1 MLTELYITSTDSF
14 SLATIVHQTPDWLL
28 VKTYDELGHQD
39 SWQLIASHVVQDKV
53 SSSPYL
59 DFYADLIAGQEQA
72 EQAPIKPD
80 EATVTSFLTAFQGQL
95 VTACWSE
102 DQEELGLLQQQE
114 DHWTL
119 QAFDWESFSFGEIA
133 ELETKDL
140 VRLIWEVRSG
150 HLLDYLNR
158 STRK

>member
-1 MLTELYITSTDSF
+1 MLTELYITTPDSF
-14 SLATIVHQTPDWLL
+14 SLASIVHQTPDWLL

-59 DFYADLIAGQEQA
+59 DFYADLIAGH

-80 EATVTSFLTAFQGQL
+80 EATVAGFLTAFQGQL
-95 VTACWSE
+95 VTACWSDDRE
-102 DQEELGLLQQQE
+102 AFGLLQNQ
-114 DHWTL
+114 DGNWTL

-150 HLLDYLNR
+150 HLLDYLDR
-158 STRK
+158 SKSL

>member
-1 MLTELYITSTDSF
+1 MLTELYIT
-14 SLATIVHQTPDWLL
+14 TPDWLL

-39 SWQLIASHVVQDKV
+39 SWQLIASSAIQDKV

-59 DFYADLIAGQEQA
+59 DFYAVLIAGQEQA

-80 EATVTSFLTAFQGQL
+80 EATLAGFLTAFQGQL

-102 DQEELGLLQQQE
+102 DRETFSLLQNQ
-114 DHWTL
+114 DGNWTL

-133 ELETKDL
+133 ELEQTGL
-140 VRLIWEVRSG
+140 VRLIWKVRSG
-150 HLLDYLNR
+150 PLLDYLNH
-158 STRK
+158 SKSL